1 MAAVHDVIGDLLTR
15 LRNASKA
22 HQPAI
27 EFKSSTLLVGLLE
40 LLRDEGYI
48 ANVKVV
54 KEKPQKVVKVT
65 LKYDQDRRPVF
76 STLRRVSRPSRR
88 VYRAADDLKPV
99 LGGLGTAI
107 VSTSQGLM
115 TDRQARRSRR
125 GGEILC
131 EVW

>member
-1 MAAVHDVIGDLLTR
+1 MASHDVIGDLLTR

-22 HQPAI
+22 RQPAV
-27 EFKSSTLLVGLLE
+27 EFKASRLLLGILE

-65 LKYDQDRRPVF
+65 LKYDQNKKPVF
-76 STLRRVSRPSRR
+76 STIRRVSRPSRR
-88 VYRAADDLKPV
+88 VYRAADDIKAV
-99 LGGLGTAI
+99 LGGLGTSI

-115 TDRQARRSRR
+115 TDRQARRSRC
-125 GGEILC
+125 GGEVLC